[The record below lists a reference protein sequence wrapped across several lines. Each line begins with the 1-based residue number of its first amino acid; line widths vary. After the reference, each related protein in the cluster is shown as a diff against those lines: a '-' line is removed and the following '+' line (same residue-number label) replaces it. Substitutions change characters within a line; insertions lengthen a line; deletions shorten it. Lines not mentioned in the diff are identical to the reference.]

1 MNRLHTFK
9 KEVHLDFI
17 DRDEHFYLK
26 KFFKNNLRKI
36 FFFSH
41 FIILSLF
48 SHKSLA
54 QCPTTATKISQS
66 TISVYSY
73 DSQEISAENGYAT
86 NVLDGNSATIWH
98 TRYSGTVAPMPHY
111 IDFDLGSTKSVSALY
126 YLPRQVGVNG
136 RIANFQVFVSNNP
149 SSWGTAVASGSWI
162 NSSTEQSI
170 SFTPVSG
177 RYVRLLATSE
187 VNGNPWTTAAEINI
201 YECICTPPSITS
213 TTPGSRC
220 GTGTVTLAASASSGT
235 INWYSAA
242 SGGTSLFTGT
252 SFTTPSISTTTT
264 YYIDATSSGCTST
277 PRTAVIATVSC
288 NEVCTNG
295 IDDDGDGLIDC
306 ADPDCGMIANREFN
320 NGSTGWNF
328 GLNTSG
334 GANAT
339 FNVDNTSQVS
349 GTNSARVVVSSIGTE
364 IWHVQLEHPNIN
376 IVAGKRYEIS
386 FQAKASTNTNMV
398 FNIDDA
404 DPAYNTSLFATA
416 ALTTTTKTF
425 NYSFVAQYGDVNSRI
440 SFNLGGAVGTYYID
454 NVVVKLACLQP
465 DICGNNIDE
474 NGNGTT
480 DCLDPACLQMI
491 QNGNFDQGIS
501 GWELWLQPG
510 GNTATFVQN
519 TASQITGANSGQI
532 NITSSTGT
540 NWHVQVAQTGMSI
553 VAGKKYK
560 VSFKAKGS
568 VAGSISV
575 MYQLNQDPWTN
586 YFYNTVNIGTSTQSY
601 NFEFVASSSISNGSL
616 VFNLGSYIGT
626 LYIDDVLMSLDCAV
640 PEICNNGLDDDG
652 DGLIDAAD
660 TDCLTSCPSP
670 TFNFASPTLVSGT
683 AGANGAIYRFSNVIP
698 GVDGRLT
705 ILSRSHSDIE
715 VLTVDEPVAS
725 YGGYEGAIQ
734 PIIDYNFVNNPGFDP
749 AGDKSVNFRLNFVK
763 AGTTIDTILS
773 VLTLTSLDVDGSDE
787 PNEIREF
794 FSSSAYNSYAT
805 QTGSVLSLSGSL
817 KALGPITTYPNISE
831 NALDVMITYS
841 FAGKNQIDFTY
852 GANYGGS
859 TTLADGALPNTD
871 EKRLNSLFL
880 KCYNLNNQ
888 VCTGVSSPSGVN
900 ASRCDAGTLTLGA
913 TGCPYGNVLWY
924 AASSGGSPIAVG
936 NSYTTPVISS
946 TTTYFIECEISG
958 CKSTPRVPVT
968 ASITTP
974 VISNTTPG
982 SRCGTGTVTLS
993 ATPSYGTV
1001 NWYSV
1006 ATGGTIIFTGTT
1018 FVTPSISTTTTYYAE
1033 ASGSGCTSPTRTA
1046 VVASVN
1052 SCVGFSCPSGSCET
1066 PTLVVN
1072 GTFDTNLNNWTATN
1086 GELSVG
1092 TGGPFGNFMVL
1103 NNPDFTNNYSV
1114 YQDVAF
1120 GPNEPYKFTGLA
1132 AKHGTGTNSRVFLE
1146 FYNGNTYISKTTDFM
1161 VTHDYN
1167 NTFQTITPFEGIT
1180 PANTT
1185 KIRIVGFC
1193 NGTALKVDNLSLVGC
1208 TSISANAGSDQT
1220 QCGNNVFPIS
1230 ANTPGA
1236 GQSGTWTVVSGNATI
1251 ANASSPTT
1259 TATVTSGSTA
1269 TLRWTVSGAGG
1280 TSLQTHISP
1289 TTDGGFENGNTFAL
1303 NGWTVV
1309 NHSTN
1314 NWYVGT
1320 VSTPSAGS
1328 NAAYISNNG
1337 GSAYA
1342 FTNTVSQTSHFYKDI
1357 SYPAGSSNLSL
1368 SFKWKCSGESG
1379 YDRILVYKSPTTFTP
1394 SAGSPASSSTASGAT
1409 LISTV
1414 NLHSSTSYQTA
1425 TIPITET
1432 PGTTFRLIFTWQ
1444 NDNSAG
1450 TNPPPSID
1458 EISLTSNGV
1467 GVCSAIDDVVLNF
1480 NSAPTA
1486 SISGTNS
1493 ICAGS
1498 NSVFTASGGG
1508 TYLWNTSATT
1518 AAITVSTAGTY
1529 TVTVSSGPGCSAT
1542 ATRTLTVNPIPTI
1555 TSVTSM
1561 GRCGAGSVTLSAAA
1575 SSGTINWYTTS
1586 TGGTSIHTGT
1596 SYTTPSLSVTT
1607 IYYVDAT
1614 AAGCTTASRTPV
1626 TATISSSLNLSINYN
1641 NNVCLTDTSKLT
1653 AVVSGGAAPYTYAWT
1668 GPSGF
1673 TGNTATVNITLNGN
1687 YYLTVTDNSGCSAN
1701 VSGFVYQRYEPFI
1714 VNLSTEVCEG
1724 QPVTLEVNSPTA
1736 VSYQWSA
1743 NAGSVT
1749 TASAVVYPA
1758 HPSSTYLVTVT
1769 NNLGCKAVPQIVVTA
1784 KQKPTVNIS
1793 GSNAICVG
1801 LTTNLTATPAAAG
1814 TWTSSNPAV
1823 ATINSSGVVTGVS
1836 AGTATFTFT
1845 NTATGCTSNASAPV
1859 TIHPKSPVSITG
1871 PNSICK
1877 NSTTSLSPTSGGTW
1891 VSTNPSVATVN
1902 NSGLVTG
1909 VNQGTARFIFTN
1921 SQGCASD
1928 TTAVVTVSDNT
1939 APVINGPSQV
1949 CVNQN
1954 ITLTASGSGTW
1965 SSSNNTIATI
1975 NSSGVLTGVSQ
1986 GSVIITYT
1994 HSSGACNNES
2004 TKAIMVYPV
2013 PTASVTGS
2021 NTICV
2026 GSTTILSPTSGG
2038 TWTSS
2043 NPAVA
2048 TVSNSGIVTGLSNGV
2063 VTFTFTST
2071 QGCVSNVTAPVTII
2085 SKPTITLTG
2094 PSQVCVG
2101 SQTTF
2106 TPVSGGNWVSSNTA
2120 IASIAPNGI
2129 VTAISAGVVK
2139 FIFTSSNG
2147 CVSDSSV
2154 NITINSK
2161 PNLAIDFHGSVCLT
2175 DTSRLTA
2182 IVTQGNPNYTFVWT
2196 GPSSFTGNTQTI
2208 NINTNGNYYV
2218 TVTDSKSC
2226 TANTVAFVYQ
2236 RYEPFITTLNTTV
2249 CDGQTINLNVNAPNA
2264 VSYLWSSNAGSATTN
2279 TVTVTPAI
2287 PSSTYTVTV
2296 TNNLGCKVAVSSTI
2310 TVNPKPVV
2318 TITGP
2323 TSICIGTTSTATASG
2338 TGTWS
2343 SSNPSVASINSS
2355 GVITGLSAGTA
2366 TFTFTNSTT
2375 GCVSNASTQIT
2386 VGNSI
2391 TLGIQGP
2398 SGICIGGNTQLTPS
2412 SGGTWTSNHPAIAS
2426 VSSAGLVTGLSPGF
2440 ATFSFTSSQGCTSSG
2455 TVSVAVY
2462 TKPATLLSG
2471 SASICIGA
2479 QTNFLPNSGG
2489 TWASNHPAIASITNS
2504 GVVTALSV
2512 GTATFRFTDN
2522 AGCASDSTV
2531 AITVV
2536 PPPPV
2541 SITGANSICVGQT
2554 TTLSPSSGGVWTS
2567 SNTSIASV
2575 TNQGIVTGVNPGQ
2588 ATFVFLNTTTGCISQ
2603 STLPVTIKSRPVISL
2618 TGPPEICIG
2627 TTTTLTSPSAGSW
2640 SSNNPTV
2647 ATINSSGIVTGL
2659 AAGTASFILTD
2670 ATTGCTS
2677 NNSPTITVYGKPIIS
2692 ISGPTSICIGNI
2704 TNIIPA
2710 SGGTWSSSNPTVAS
2724 ISNLGLVT
2732 GLAEGTATF
2741 TFTQTGSGCIS
2752 DPSGT
2757 ITVTPRPIV
2766 SITGDNNLCEGDTS
2780 SLSPTSGG
2788 TWTSTNT
2795 AIATVTNSGII
2806 TAVSNGTV
2814 RFRFTNTQ
2822 GCQSEL
2828 TAPITVVAKPS
2839 INITGAGS
2847 VCIGGTTTLS
2857 ASSIGTWVSGNPAI
2871 ATINNSGIVT
2881 GVSPGQVRFLFT
2893 DTASGCKSDSS
2904 NFVNVNP
2911 YPDILL
2917 LGPSN
2922 ICIGST
2928 TNVVPTVGGIW
2939 SSTNPLVAV
2948 VNNAG
2953 LVTGLTVGNAVLNYT
2968 NFSTGCTSQNG
2979 ISITVLPRPDVSI
2992 SDAEI
2997 CVGATTTLSP
3007 STGGT
3012 WTSQNSGIAS
3022 TTPTGLVTGVNQ
3034 GLVRFT
3040 FTSALTGCTSTTPN
3054 LIVVNPIPPIQIN
3067 GPATICIGNTTQ
3079 LIPNSGGTWVSL
3091 NPSVATIDN
3100 NGTVTAVGAGVATF
3114 RFTDSA
3120 TGCQSPPSPPVTVS
3134 SPINAVVTG
3143 PTLVCIGYTTT
3154 LSPSSGGFWTSLR
3167 PDVATVSTD
3176 GVVSGV
3182 APGKVSFYFT
3192 ESSTGCR
3199 SYLHA
3204 NAVTIRTCID
3214 PDFGVTAKNSLLQGD
3229 LSTNDDGSGI
3239 KVYTS
3244 PYIISRP
3251 TGSTSVLT
3259 INPNGTYN
3267 FTGDTEGKYIYHV
3280 PVCILPET
3288 FGCPVS
3294 LLEITVVDPYNVN
3307 KGFVANVDF
3316 GTVYRSGTPN
3326 PDSTIAVKVAKND
3339 KCINNITCNLSAL
3352 LPTPTNPGK
3361 GTITN
3366 DYQNTGFVY
3375 KPTINKIGLDTIYYT
3390 LCRPST
3396 SICDNTRAI
3405 ITINDTSAIN
3415 SVVAVDDFY
3424 ATPRDQAISGNVLE
3438 NDSDPEKNSISV
3450 TPLGSVA
3457 TPINT
3462 SSGSYYI
3469 QSNGV
3474 FNFTPAPGFYGN
3486 VHIPYT
3492 VCDNNSSQACTKAT
3506 LQILVSDHLRLNI
3519 RVYLEGA
3526 LMDNNNAKG
3535 SDNRPLMRDN
3545 LRVNPF
3551 TGNNEIPSVDP
3562 YSTPTVNID
3571 IVDNYTKVGPGLI
3584 PAYTTIT
3591 NPAAVFSVSGE
3602 NAIVDW
3608 VFVELRS
3615 KQNNALVLATR
3626 SGLLQRD
3633 GDIVDLNGVDGLAFP
3648 GVYLDSFY
3656 VVIRHRNHLGIM
3668 SMTVSNNQLVDLTKP
3683 TSPIYDFGTTKNNGF
3698 NYAGLALKNEL
3709 ALGVMMMWAG
3719 DFDADGKIK
3728 FVNPGDDQNVLY
3740 LNVLNHP
3747 DNVDYKSN
3755 FNNGFGYYQSD
3766 FNMNGKIK
3774 YDNPDDDKN
3783 LLYLQILFHPLNLN
3797 FMANFSHIIQQV
3809 PTSQY

>member
-1 MNRLHTFK
+1 MNRLHTIRKEVFSDSQLIFIKKNFEK
-9 KEVHLDFI
+9 KESTFRH
-17 DRDEHFYLK
+17 
-26 KFFKNNLRKI
+26 FFKIYFSDKQSIAILSCVKMLYI
-36 FFFSH
+36 LFFSFLFTIS
-41 FIILSLF
+41 FIHDGKSQTNFSRTITTGSDDAEEFVSTTVVTLNSTDLEIGMDGTSAQIIGLRFPNITIPKNATITNAYIQFETDVAWSNATSAVIHGENVDNSLTFTATNGNISSRSKTTTSVNWIPVAWNTVDEKQNTPDIKNIIQDIVNRSGWASGNALSLLITGSAGTREAEAFEGESAAAPRLYVTYSICASAPIVGTITQPTCATPTGSVILSGLPSSGSWTITRTPGGTTYTGSGTSYTVTGLPAGTTYTF
-48 SHKSLA
+48 TVTDASNCTSPSSSNVIINAAPTQSIVLSNLVVGSCVNHPLQDVA
-54 QCPTTATKISQS
+54 Q
-66 TISVYSY
+66 ISVQVAWTGSPASDQLGVTINNKTEFINVGGGATSPQSLTFWVPANGSTNIPVTASWYYNPNFSCSNTLTFNAPASCSSDMLNCNILYLCGLNKPADGDAY
-73 DSQEISAENGYAT
+73 DHGAIEYIMAN
-86 NVLDGNSATIWH
+86 N
-98 TRYSGTVAPMPHY
+98 SGTVTPVLVKDNGTSDDFYDPNDQVTPLSINIYSYSLIIISPTAQGYISSRLLNNLIPFKGSILNMNYDIQLHLGTTNGAGYLETSNTAYTNATNMINIYNYDNIDPYYATLKLGGTTVAGATSYLWFNAGDSNGNTNAMGYRYNAHSLPGISTTHGHRQFLGMHHDGLYHNAVNGGLIPAPVSSYFHPAKHLTPQMKVIFDQTLKDASKCTAEICNNG
-111 IDFDLGSTKSVSALY
+111 IDDDGDGLTDCYDPDCYMILNREFDEGFTSWDFHVQSGSAATRTIDNSSQLSGVNSARINVSTASGTNWHIQFVQSNKLLEAGKTYKISFRAKAASNRVINVFTDLGAD
-126 YLPRQVGVNG
+126 
-136 RIANFQVFVSNNP
+136 
-149 SSWGTAVASGSWI
+149 
-162 NSSTEQSI
+162 
-170 SFTPVSG
+170 
-177 RYVRLLATSE
+177 
-187 VNGNPWTTAAEINI
+187 PWTTYLYQDVNI
-201 YECICTPPSITS
+201 TTTAQTYTYTYTQNVTTSIGRVGFNLGQSNQTVWIDNIVFYEDCCPSIVS
-213 TTPGSRC
+213 TTPASRC
-220 GTGTVTLAASASSGT
+220 GTGTVTLGASASSGT
-235 INWYSAA
+235 INWYNVAT
-242 SGGTSLFTGT
+242 GGSSLGTGT

-264 YYIDATSSGCTST
+264 YYVDATGVGCTST
-277 PRTAVIATVSC
+277 P
-288 NEVCTNG
+288 
-295 IDDDGDGLIDC
+295 
-306 ADPDCGMIANREFN
+306 
-320 NGSTGWNF
+320 
-328 GLNTSG
+328 
-334 GANAT
+334 
-339 FNVDNTSQVS
+339 
-349 GTNSARVVVSSIGTE
+349 
-364 IWHVQLEHPNIN
+364 
-376 IVAGKRYEIS
+376 
-386 FQAKASTNTNMV
+386 
-398 FNIDDA
+398 
-404 DPAYNTSLFATA
+404 
-416 ALTTTTKTF
+416 
-425 NYSFVAQYGDVNSRI
+425 
-440 SFNLGGAVGTYYID
+440 
-454 NVVVKLACLQP
+454 
-465 DICGNNIDE
+465 
-474 NGNGTT
+474 
-480 DCLDPACLQMI
+480 
-491 QNGNFDQGIS
+491 
-501 GWELWLQPG
+501 
-510 GNTATFVQN
+510 
-519 TASQITGANSGQI
+519 
-532 NITSSTGT
+532 
-540 NWHVQVAQTGMSI
+540 
-553 VAGKKYK
+553 
-560 VSFKAKGS
+560 
-568 VAGSISV
+568 
-575 MYQLNQDPWTN
+575 
-586 YFYNTVNIGTSTQSY
+586 
-601 NFEFVASSSISNGSL
+601 
-616 VFNLGSYIGT
+616 
-626 LYIDDVLMSLDCAV
+626 
-640 PEICNNGLDDDG
+640 
-652 DGLIDAAD
+652 
-660 TDCLTSCPSP
+660 
-670 TFNFASPTLVSGT
+670 
-683 AGANGAIYRFSNVIP
+683 
-698 GVDGRLT
+698 
-705 ILSRSHSDIE
+705 
-715 VLTVDEPVAS
+715 
-725 YGGYEGAIQ
+725 
-734 PIIDYNFVNNPGFDP
+734 
-749 AGDKSVNFRLNFVK
+749 
-763 AGTTIDTILS
+763 
-773 VLTLTSLDVDGSDE
+773 
-787 PNEIREF
+787 
-794 FSSSAYNSYAT
+794 
-805 QTGSVLSLSGSL
+805 
-817 KALGPITTYPNISE
+817 
-831 NALDVMITYS
+831 
-841 FAGKNQIDFTY
+841 
-852 GANYGGS
+852 
-859 TTLADGALPNTD
+859 
-871 EKRLNSLFL
+871 
-880 KCYNLNNQ
+880 
-888 VCTGVSSPSGVN
+888 
-900 ASRCDAGTLTLGA
+900 
-913 TGCPYGNVLWY
+913 
-924 AASSGGSPIAVG
+924 
-936 NSYTTPVISS
+936 
-946 TTTYFIECEISG
+946 
-958 CKSTPRVPVT
+958 
-968 ASITTP
+968 
-974 VISNTTPG
+974 
-982 SRCGTGTVTLS
+982 
-993 ATPSYGTV
+993 
-1001 NWYSV
+1001 
-1006 ATGGTIIFTGTT
+1006 
-1018 FVTPSISTTTTYYAE
+1018 
-1033 ASGSGCTSPTRTA
+1033 RTA

-1132 AKHGTGTNSRVFLE
+1132 AKHGTGSNSKVYLE
-1146 FYNGNTYISKTTDFM
+1146 FYNGSTYISKTADFM
-1161 VTHDYN
+1161 VTKDYDG
-1167 NTFQTITPFEGIT
+1167 TFQTITPFEGIT

-1208 TSISANAGSDQT
+1208 TPISANAGPDQT

-1259 TATVTSGSTA
+1259 TATVTSGNTA

-1480 NSAPTA
+1480 NSTPTA

-1859 TIHPKSPVSITG
+1859 TIHPKTPVSITG
-1871 PNSICK
+1871 PTEVCK

-1909 VNQGTARFIFTN
+1909 INQGTARFIFTN

-1928 TTAVVTVSDNT
+1928 TTAVVTVSDNS

-2026 GSTTILSPTSGG
+2026 GSTTTLSPTSGG

-2048 TVSNSGIVTGLSNGV
+2048 SVSNSGIVTGLNNGV

-2071 QGCVSNVTAPVTII
+2071 EGCVSNVTAPVTII

-2106 TPVSGGNWVSSNTA
+2106 TPVSGGNWVSSNPA

-2129 VTAISAGVVK
+2129 VTAVSAGIVK

-2182 IVTQGNPNYTFVWT
+2182 IVTQGTPNYTFTWT

-2375 GCVSNASTQIT
+2375 GCVSNASTPIT

-2471 SASICIGA
+2471 SASICIGG

-2536 PPPPV
+2536 PSPPV

-2847 VCIGGTTTLS
+2847 ICIGSTTTLS
-2857 ASSIGTWVSGNPAI
+2857 ASSTGTWLSGNPAI

-2939 SSTNPLVAV
+2939 SSSNPLVAV

-3091 NPSVATIDN
+3091 NPSVATIN
-3100 NGTVTAVGAGVATF
+3100 NSGTVTAVGAGVATF

-3199 SYLHA
+3199 SYLPA

-3326 PDSTIAVKVAKND
+3326 PDSTIAVNVAKND

-3396 SICDNTRAI
+3396 SICDNTRTI

-3492 VCDNNSSQACTKAT
+3492 VCDNNASQACTKAT